1 MFGKIADIQKGVG
14 DDFLNVDERVG
25 HDLFAKGRG
34 RLSRGKQ
41 DCGKKGDQK

>member
-1 MFGKIADIQKGVG
+1 MLGKIADIQKSVG

-34 RLSRGKQ
+34 RLSGGKQ
-41 DCGKKGDQK
+41 DCGKQSDQK